1 MAVEMRTRTSE
12 PGSERREKPMNSS
25 MRLALAVLTLMAAPG
40 IPSAGGGQQ
49 TPAGP
54 VRVVTTL
61 PVYAS
66 VVREIGGD
74 AVEVEAIADPRED
87 AHFVRPKPSFA
98 RDLRQAQMFVT
109 TGLDLELWVP
119 ALLDKAGNAD
129 VSEGGRGYV
138 AVYPGIKLLDV
149 PATAD
154 RSAGDIHLFGNPHL
168 YTDPL
173 RVLQVARN
181 ITAGLKR
188 VDPARSAAYD
198 QGLDRFQA
206 RIYQRL
212 FGERL
217 VELLGGETL
226 EQLALSGN
234 FFSFMEANQHEGAPL
249 MSFLGGWLALAAPFR
264 NRQIICYHKNWAYF
278 EERFQVR
285 CAEYVEAKPGIP
297 PTPGHVSRLIEL
309 MQNQGIN
316 VLLAASYFDR
326 RKVESVAERG
336 HATAFIVPVAPG
348 GAPDVQDYF
357 ALVDRWVGAL
367 ASAFSGGQS

>member
-1 MAVEMRTRTSE
+1 LVLATLTAVAALGVTRAALSAQ
-12 PGSERREKPMNSS
+12 ERSGDP
-25 MRLALAVLTLMAAPG
+25 L
-40 IPSAGGGQQ
+40 
-49 TPAGP
+49 
-54 VRVVTTL
+54 RVVATL

-66 VVREIGGD
+66 VIREIGGS
-74 AVEVEAIADPRED
+74 AVEVTAIADPRED

-98 RDLRQAQMFVT
+98 RDLRRAQLFVT

-119 ALLDKAGNAD
+119 ALLDKAANPD
-129 VSEGGRGYV
+129 VLEGGKGYV
-138 AVYPGIKLLDV
+138 AVYPGIKLLDI
-149 PATAD
+149 PASAD

-181 ITAGLKR
+181 ITVGLGR
-188 VDPARSAAYD
+188 VDPGRSSTYEE
-198 QGLDRFQA
+198 GLARFQR
-206 RIYQRL
+206 RIYSHL

-226 EQLALSGN
+226 ERLALSGN
-234 FFSFMEANQHEGAPL
+234 LFPFLQENSHEGEQL
-249 MSFLGGWLALAAPFR
+249 SEVLGGWLAAAAPFR
-264 NRQIICYHKNWAYF
+264 AGEMICYHKNWAYF

-309 MQNQGIN
+309 MRDHGIG
-316 VLLAASYFDR
+316 VILAADYFDR

-336 HATAFIVPVAPG
+336 NAEAVIVPVAPG
-348 GAPDVQDYF
+348 GNPDVPDYF
-357 ALVDRWVGAL
+357 SLVDQWVNDL
-367 ASAFSGGQS
+367 ATAFSRRGS